1 MDENEMVDVKVST
14 ELAKRLEK
22 MAKADGIT
30 VDLLLR
36 KMLADSTVP

>member
-22 MAKADGIT
+22 MANAAGIT

-36 KMLADSTVP
+36 KMIADATV